1 MDMDIK
7 LSWRL
12 PADPASIEKWWR
24 SGQPCAVSLPLAPSP
39 GKVFVCSG
47 YIYPH
52 PCEQLSDSLLLAPVH
67 DLAISSQGGPGRN
80 AWGRKPPPPP
90 PPGGG
95 GREGGGQLI
104 TLSNV
109 LLVCSE
115 FELEACSCG
124 DNGLL
129 CGEQAL
135 TSTCSFTKCQ
145 YVTVC
150 QRVCLSTLCVHLCL
164 YASQSVSLPVCPSV
178 YIYVCLI
185 PHLEGWGGG
194 GGGGGDNKKLA
205 QQNRFQHELRTFG
218 GGSRGGGVGG

>member
-1 MDMDIK
+1 MGRLIPGAVLQYHMDIK

-12 PADPASIEKWWR
+12 PADPTWIEKWLR
-24 SGQPCAVSLPLAPSP
+24 SGQPWLSVSLAPSP

-80 AWGRKPPPPP
+80 AWGGKGPR
-90 PPGGG
+90 
-95 GREGGGQLI
+95 GREGEGRLI

-115 FELEACSCG
+115 FELEVCSCG

-135 TSTCSFTKCQ
+135 TSTCSFTKCL

-150 QRVCLSTLCVHLCL
+150 QRVCPSTLSVRPHVCMPISLSACL
-164 YASQSVSLPVCPSV
+164 S
-178 YIYVCLI
+178 VCLC
-185 PHLEGWGGG
+185 
-194 GGGGGDNKKLA
+194 
-205 QQNRFQHELRTFG
+205 TFMYA
-218 GGSRGGGVGG
+218 